1 MLILNMA
8 LNFTFVCNLEKL
20 QVWQSIYP
28 CIHLVI
34 VFVETMFTNLEN
46 WSTTTKMA
54 SILFHLGVVSWSPWR

>member
-46 WSTTTKMA
+46 
-54 SILFHLGVVSWSPWR
+54 